1 MEFYNKINQKTGYFM
16 RKIFV
21 LFNII
26 CVGLLFT
33 GISYAENSNESYED
47 KVKHS
52 IYDISVIE
60 KQLEAYKKEHGHYPK
75 TEEGLENIKKYS
87 VTVVPDHIVPNRYL
101 EGNFDSR
108 NLKWEG
114 YQFPEPDLMDGW
126 GRKYEYKSNGVKYSI
141 HSYGEKGV
149 SGDKNSGTDI
159 VIFSNK

>member
-1 MEFYNKINQKTGYFM
+1 M

-21 LFNII
+21 LLNII
-26 CVGLLFT
+26 CAGLLFT
-33 GISYAENSNESYED
+33 CISYAENSNESHED

-75 TEEGLENIKKYS
+75 TEEGLENLKKYN

-114 YQFPEPDLMDGW
+114 YNFPAPDLVDGW
-126 GRKYEYKSNGVKYSI
+126 GRNYEYKSNGVKYSI

-149 SGDKNSGTDI
+149 AGPWKTAY
-159 VIFSNK
+159 FR

>member
-1 MEFYNKINQKTGYFM
+1 MKFYNKINQKTEYFM

-21 LFNII
+21 LLNII
-26 CVGLLFT
+26 CAGLLFT
-33 GISYAENSNESYED
+33 CISYAENSNESHED

-75 TEEGLENIKKYS
+75 TEEGLENLKKYN

-114 YQFPEPDLMDGW
+114 YNFPAPDLVDGW
-126 GRKYEYKSNGVKYSI
+126 GRNYEYKSNGVKYSI
-141 HSYGEKGV
+141 HSYGEKV
-149 SGDKNSGTDI
+149 VAGDNNSGTDI